1 MVNNKIN
8 LYKKNRLH
16 IKTYSYDSIKN
27 PQHHVKQS
35 VTDSKVPFTVPLS
48 NSLTASLINLYK
60 LKKVLHLAGLTD
72 YSGVPID
79 NPSNNNPFQLPQG
92 D

>member
-35 VTDSKVPFTVPLS
+35 VTDSKVPKTIQFLNFFTKTFI
-48 NSLTASLINLYK
+48 NSTI
-60 LKKVLHLAGLTD
+60 
-72 YSGVPID
+72 
-79 NPSNNNPFQLPQG
+79 
-92 D
+92 